1 MLDIN
6 LIRNSPKI
14 IEKDLKKRK
23 DKEKIKLFN
32 DLVEKDIL
40 WRKKKKNIED
50 LKHDRNVITK
60 EINELKKSGK
70 KADKKIKEASEISSQ
85 IKTDETLVEEL
96 YEEMKKQLMRLP
108 NLMDS
113 SVPIGDDDTQNV
125 EVKRF
130 GNITEKDFE
139 IKNHGELLESI
150 NLADFDQAAKVSGAG
165 FNFLI
170 GDAAKLSRALSQLA
184 IDYLIEKGYKLVETP
199 LMIHRAAYEGA
210 VDLSDFES
218 VMYKIDNEDL
228 YLIATSEHS
237 MNALFEG
244 KVVAEE
250 SLPIKLIALTPCF
263 RKEIGSRG
271 VDTKGIFRVHQ
282 FYKLEQFIICKPED
296 SSKFHEELINNAI
309 EITKKI
315 EVPFRQVNICTG
327 DLGTVASKKYDLECW
342 SPRQKKFIETHS
354 GSNCTDYQ
362 ARRSNIKYGKYGG
375 EKAYPHTLNCTA
387 MAVGRMMVVLLENH
401 QNMDGSINIPKALRP
416 YMGGQ
421 TRIVKKEAKK

>member
-170 GDAAKLSRALSQLA
+170 GDAAKLSRAL
-184 IDYLIEKGYKLVETP
+184 
-199 LMIHRAAYEGA
+199 
-210 VDLSDFES
+210 
-218 VMYKIDNEDL
+218 
-228 YLIATSEHS
+228 
-237 MNALFEG
+237 
-244 KVVAEE
+244 
-250 SLPIKLIALTPCF
+250 
-263 RKEIGSRG
+263 
-271 VDTKGIFRVHQ
+271 
-282 FYKLEQFIICKPED
+282 
-296 SSKFHEELINNAI
+296 
-309 EITKKI
+309 
-315 EVPFRQVNICTG
+315 
-327 DLGTVASKKYDLECW
+327 
-342 SPRQKKFIETHS
+342 
-354 GSNCTDYQ
+354 
-362 ARRSNIKYGKYGG
+362 
-375 EKAYPHTLNCTA
+375 
-387 MAVGRMMVVLLENH
+387 
-401 QNMDGSINIPKALRP
+401 
-416 YMGGQ
+416 
-421 TRIVKKEAKK
+421 